1 MMIEETIAAYLKDN
15 ASVPWFAMRPPAY
28 EDNANI
34 GQRKYGLFEKTSSRK
49 ADHVVYSTIAF
60 QSYAPTLLEAA
71 QISAE
76 LRELMEQLPNTTA
89 EVSKAQL
96 NSEYNFT
103 NTADK
108 QPRYQAVFSLVH
120 FEDF

>member
-1 MMIEETIAAYLKDN
+1 MIEETIFSYLNDN
-15 ASVPWFAMRPPAY
+15 ATVPWFSMRPPTDGDHMEISTA
-28 EDNANI
+28 
-34 GQRKYGLFEKTSSRK
+34 KYGLFEKTNSVK
-49 ADHVVYSTIAF
+49 TDHVLTSTFAF

-76 LRELMEQLPNTTA
+76 LRQLIEELPGITT

-96 NSEYNFT
+96 SGEYNFT
-103 NTADK
+103 NTASK
-108 QPRYQAVFSLVH
+108 QPRYQAVFQLIH

>member
-1 MMIEETIAAYLKDN
+1 MIEETIYTYLEQF
-15 ASVPWFAMRPPAY
+15 ASVPWSAMRSPATGDHA
-28 EDNANI
+28 EINQ
-34 GQRKYGLFEKTSSRK
+34 GKYGLFEKTNSTK
-49 ADHVVYSTIAF
+49 TDHVTTSTFAF

-76 LRELMEQLPNTTA
+76 LRQLIEALPKTTT
-89 EVSKAQL
+89 EVSRAQL
-96 NSEYNFT
+96 MGEYNFT

>member
-1 MMIEETIAAYLKDN
+1 MIEETIYQYLADN
-15 ASVPWFAMRPPAY
+15 ASVTWQAMRDPT
-28 EDNANI
+28 I
-34 GQRKYGLFEKTSSRK
+34 GDHTDIADKSYGLFEKTNSTK
-49 ADHVVYSTIAF
+49 TDHVTYSTFAF
-60 QSYAPTLLEAA
+60 QSYAPTILEAA
-71 QISAE
+71 QVSAE
-76 LRELMEQLPNTTA
+76 LRELMEDLPNHTS

-96 NSEYNFT
+96 SGEYNFT

>member
-1 MMIEETIAAYLKDN
+1 MIEETIYSYLDAS
-15 ASVPWFAMRPPAY
+15 ASVPWYSMRPPAVP
-28 EDNANI
+28 E
-34 GQRKYGLFEKTSSRK
+34 KYGLFEKTASQK
-49 ADHVVYSTIAF
+49 TDHVNYSTFAF

-76 LRELMEQLPNTTA
+76 LRQLIEDLPNTTT

-108 QPRYQAVFSLVH
+108 QPRYQAVFSIVH
-120 FEDF
+120 FEEF

>member
-1 MMIEETIAAYLKDN
+1 MIEETIFDYLNDN
-15 ASVPWFAMRPPAY
+15 ATVPWFAMRPPTTG
-28 EDNANI
+28 DHTDP
-34 GQRKYGLFEKTSSRK
+34 GTYGLFEKTNSTK
-49 ADHVVYSTIAF
+49 TDHVVTSTFAF

-76 LRELMEQLPNTTA
+76 LRQLMEDLPNVTT

-96 NSEYNFT
+96 SGEYNFT
-103 NTADK
+103 NTATK
-108 QPRYQAVFSLVH
+108 QPRYQAVFTLVH

>member
-1 MMIEETIAAYLKDN
+1 MIEELIFSYLN
-15 ASVPWFAMRPPAY
+15 NHASVPWFSMRPPSEGDHMETAT
-28 EDNANI
+28 A
-34 GQRKYGLFEKTSSRK
+34 KYGLFEKTNSTK
-49 ADHVVYSTIAF
+49 TDHVATSTFAF

-76 LRELMEQLPNTTA
+76 LRELMEALPEVTT

-96 NSEYNFT
+96 TGEYNFT
-103 NTADK
+103 NTATK

>member
-1 MMIEETIAAYLKDN
+1 MVGI
-15 ASVPWFAMRPPAY
+15 VWFGVLPVGAVAVGTVQPAT
-28 EDNANI
+28 
-34 GQRKYGLFEKTSSRK
+34 RLHSR
-49 ADHVVYSTIAF
+49 
-60 QSYAPTLLEAA
+60 EAA

-76 LRELMEQLPNTTA
+76 LRELIEALPGITT

-96 NSEYNFT
+96 SGEYNFT
-103 NTADK
+103 NTATK

>member
-1 MMIEETIAAYLKDN
+1 MIEETIYDYLNDN
-15 ASVPWFAMRPPAY
+15 ATVPWFAMRPPTTG
-28 EDNANI
+28 DHQDI
-34 GQRKYGLFEKTSSRK
+34 GTYSYGLFEKTNSTK
-49 ADHVVYSTIAF
+49 TDHLTTSTFAF

-76 LRELMEQLPNTTA
+76 LRQLIEDLPNVTT

-96 NSEYNFT
+96 SGEYNFT

-108 QPRYQAVFSLVH
+108 QPRYQAVFQLVH
-120 FEDF
+120 FEEF

>member
-1 MMIEETIAAYLKDN
+1 MIEETIYNYLKDN
-15 ASVPWFAMRPPAY
+15 ASVTWQTMRDPTTG
-28 EDNANI
+28 ANKDI
-34 GQRKYGLFEKTSSRK
+34 AETKYGLFEKTSSRES
-49 ADHVVYSTIAF
+49 DHVLYSTFAF

-76 LRELMEQLPNTTA
+76 LRRLMKDLPKHTS

-120 FEDF
+120 FEEF

>member
-1 MMIEETIAAYLKDN
+1 MIEETIYAYLDDN
-15 ASVPWFAMRPPAY
+15 ATVPWYAMKSPTFDDHST
-28 EDNANI
+28 ET
-34 GQRKYGLFEKTSSRK
+34 KYGLFEKTNSTKTNHISR
-49 ADHVVYSTIAF
+49 STFAF

-76 LRELMEQLPNTTA
+76 LRQLMEDLPNISA

-96 NSEYNFT
+96 QGEYNFT
-103 NTADK
+103 NTQDK
-108 QPRYQAVFSLVH
+108 QPRYQAVFNITH

>member
-1 MMIEETIAAYLKDN
+1 MIEETIFSYLNDN
-15 ASVPWFAMRPPAY
+15 ASVPWFSMRPPTTG
-28 EDNANI
+28 DNQDI
-34 GQRKYGLFEKTSSRK
+34 GTYSYGLFEKTSSSK
-49 ADHVVYSTIAF
+49 TDHIVTSTFAF

-76 LRELMEQLPNTTA
+76 LRQLIEELPGATT

-96 NSEYNFT
+96 SGEYNFT

>member
-1 MMIEETIAAYLKDN
+1 MIEETIYAYLAEN
-15 ASVPWFAMRPPAY
+15 ASVPWYAMRPPTS
-28 EDNANI
+28 EDHADI
-34 GQRKYGLFEKTSSRK
+34 GQTRYGLFEKTNSTET
-49 ADHVVYSTIAF
+49 DHVTTSTFAF

-76 LRELMEQLPNTTA
+76 LRQLMKGLPNSTT

-96 NSEYNFT
+96 MGEYNFT

-108 QPRYQAVFSLVH
+108 QLRYQAVFSLVH
-120 FEDF
+120 FEEF

>member
-1 MMIEETIAAYLKDN
+1 MIEETIYAYLNDS
-15 ASVPWFAMRPPAY
+15 ASVPWYSMRPPTTGDHTDMA
-28 EDNANI
+28 NA
-34 GQRKYGLFEKTSSRK
+34 KYGLFEKTNSTK
-49 ADHVVYSTIAF
+49 TDHVVTSTFAF

-76 LRELMEQLPNTTA
+76 LRQLMEALPGVTT

-96 NSEYNFT
+96 TGEYNFT
-103 NTADK
+103 NTATK

-120 FEDF
+120 FEEF

>member
-1 MMIEETIAAYLKDN
+1 MIEELIYSYLNDN
-15 ASVPWFAMRPPAY
+15 ASVEWFSMRPPATS
-28 EDNANI
+28 DNMDTANAV
-34 GQRKYGLFEKTSSRK
+34 YGLFEKTNSTK
-49 ADHVVYSTIAF
+49 TNHVCTSTFAF

-76 LRELMEQLPNTTA
+76 LRQLIEELPGISA

-96 NSEYNFT
+96 IGEYNFT

>member
-1 MMIEETIAAYLKDN
+1 MIEETLFEYLNDN
-15 ASVPWFAMRPPAY
+15 ASVPWYAMRPPTTGDHMETAT
-28 EDNANI
+28 A
-34 GQRKYGLFEKTSSRK
+34 KYGLFEKTNSTK
-49 ADHVVYSTIAF
+49 TDHVATSTFAF

-76 LRELMEQLPNTTA
+76 LRELVEALPGITT

-96 NSEYNFT
+96 SGEYNFT
-103 NTADK
+103 NTATK

-120 FEDF
+120 FEEF

>member
-1 MMIEETIAAYLKDN
+1 MIEETIYKYLNDN
-15 ASVPWFAMRPPAY
+15 ASVPWFAMRPPTTGDHMEIAT
-28 EDNANI
+28 A
-34 GQRKYGLFEKTSSRK
+34 KYGLFEKTNSSK
-49 ADHVVYSTIAF
+49 ANHVVTSTFAF

-76 LRELMEQLPNTTA
+76 LRQLIEGLPGATT

-96 NSEYNFT
+96 SGEYNFT

-120 FEDF
+120 FEEF

>member
-1 MMIEETIAAYLKDN
+1 MIEETIYEYLEEN
-15 ASVPWFAMRPPAY
+15 ATVPWNIMRTPT
-28 EDNANI
+28 I
-34 GQRKYGLFEKTSSRK
+34 GDHMEISGEKYGLFEKTNSERT
-49 ADHVVYSTIAF
+49 DHVTYSTFAF

-71 QISAE
+71 QVSAE
-76 LRELMEQLPNTTA
+76 LRQLMEDLPNQTS

-96 NSEYNFT
+96 SGEYNFT

-120 FEDF
+120 FEDY

>member
-1 MMIEETIAAYLKDN
+1 MIEETIYAYLAEN
-15 ASVPWFAMRPPAY
+15 ASVPWLAMRPAATVDH
-28 EDNANI
+28 EDVGKAS
-34 GQRKYGLFEKTSSRK
+34 YGLFEKTASRK
-49 ADHVVYSTIAF
+49 EDHVTYSTFAF

-76 LRELMEQLPNTTA
+76 LRQLMEDLPNHTT

-96 NSEYNFT
+96 TGEYNFT
-103 NTADK
+103 NTATK

-120 FEDF
+120 FENF

>member
-1 MMIEETIAAYLKDN
+1 MIEETIYEYLNDS
-15 ASVPWFAMRPPAY
+15 ASVPWFSMRPPSTSDHMDTA
-28 EDNANI
+28 NA
-34 GQRKYGLFEKTSSRK
+34 KYGLFEKTNSTK
-49 ADHVVYSTIAF
+49 ADHVVTSTFAF

-76 LRELMEQLPNTTA
+76 LRELMEALPEVTT

-96 NSEYNFT
+96 SGEYNFT
-103 NTADK
+103 NTATK

-120 FEDF
+120 YEDF

>member
-1 MMIEETIAAYLKDN
+1 MIEETIYAYLKDN
-15 ASVPWFAMRPPAY
+15 ASVPWSAMKSPTVGDHTTTDR
-28 EDNANI
+28 
-34 GQRKYGLFEKTSSRK
+34 YGLFEKTNSTK
-49 ADHVVYSTIAF
+49 TNHVVTSTFAF

-76 LRELMEQLPNTTA
+76 LRQLIEELPGVTT

-103 NTADK
+103 NTASK

-120 FEDF
+120 YEEF

>member
-1 MMIEETIAAYLKDN
+1 MIEETIFEYLNDN
-15 ASVPWFAMRPPAY
+15 ASVPWFSMRPPTTGDH
-28 EDNANI
+28 ENI
-34 GQRKYGLFEKTSSRK
+34 GSYKYGLFEKTNSTK
-49 ADHVVYSTIAF
+49 ANHVATSTFAF

-76 LRELMEQLPNTTA
+76 LRQLIEDLPNITT

-96 NSEYNFT
+96 QGEYNFT
-103 NTADK
+103 ITATK

-120 FEDF
+120 FEEF

>member
-1 MMIEETIAAYLKDN
+1 MIEETIYTYLKES
-15 ASVPWFAMRPPAY
+15 ASVPWYSMRPPTTGDHMEMAT
-28 EDNANI
+28 E
-34 GQRKYGLFEKTSSRK
+34 KYGLFEKTNSVK
-49 ADHVVYSTIAF
+49 ADHVVTSTFAF

-76 LRELMEQLPNTTA
+76 LRQLIEELPGITT

-96 NSEYNFT
+96 QGEYNFT

-120 FEDF
+120 FEEF

>member
-1 MMIEETIAAYLKDN
+1 MIEETIYKYLNDN
-15 ASVPWFAMRPPAY
+15 ASVPWDAMRSPT
-28 EDNANI
+28 I
-34 GQRKYGLFEKTSSRK
+34 GDHMDMATASYGLFEKTASSK
-49 ADHVVYSTIAF
+49 TDHVTTSTFAF

-76 LRELMEQLPNTTA
+76 LRELIEALPGVTT
-89 EVSKAQL
+89 EVSRAQL

>member
-1 MMIEETIAAYLKDN
+1 MIEELIFSYLSDY
-15 ASVPWFAMRPPAY
+15 ASVPWFSMRPPA
-28 EDNANI
+28 EGDHTETATA
-34 GQRKYGLFEKTSSRK
+34 KYGLFEKTNSTK
-49 ADHVVYSTIAF
+49 TDHVVTSTFAF

-76 LRELMEQLPNTTA
+76 LRELIEALPGETT

-96 NSEYNFT
+96 QGEYNFT
-103 NTADK
+103 NTATK

-120 FEDF
+120 FEEF

>member
-1 MMIEETIAAYLKDN
+1 MIEETIYSYLEER
-15 ASVPWFAMRPPAY
+15 ASVPWLAMRPPTEGDHEEFMSY
-28 EDNANI
+28 
-34 GQRKYGLFEKTSSRK
+34 RYGLFEKTNSQK
-49 ADHVVYSTIAF
+49 VDHVNYSTFAF

-76 LRELMEQLPNTTA
+76 LRELIEDLPNVTS

-96 NSEYNFT
+96 TGEYNFT

-120 FEDF
+120 FEEF

>member
-1 MMIEETIAAYLKDN
+1 MIEETIFDYLDEN
-15 ASVPWFAMRPPAY
+15 ASVPWYAMRPPSDGDHMDTAT
-28 EDNANI
+28 AS
-34 GQRKYGLFEKTSSRK
+34 YGLFEKTASSK
-49 ADHVVYSTIAF
+49 TDHVTTSTFAF

-76 LRELMEQLPNTTA
+76 LRELIEALPGVTT
-89 EVSKAQL
+89 EVSRAQL

>member
-1 MMIEETIAAYLKDN
+1 MIEETIYTYLADN
-15 ASVPWFAMRPPAY
+15 ASVPWFAMRPPTG
-28 EDNANI
+28 EDHIDI
-34 GQRKYGLFEKTSSRK
+34 GTFKYGLFEKTASQK
-49 ADHVVYSTIAF
+49 VDHVNFSTFAF

-71 QISAE
+71 QVSAE
-76 LRELMEQLPNTTA
+76 LRELIEDLPNITS

-96 NSEYNFT
+96 TGEYNFT

>member
-1 MMIEETIAAYLKDN
+1 MIEELIFSYLSDY
-15 ASVPWFAMRPPAY
+15 ASVPWVAMRPPTDGDHMETAT
-28 EDNANI
+28 A
-34 GQRKYGLFEKTSSRK
+34 KYGLFEKTNSTK
-49 ADHVVYSTIAF
+49 TDHVVTSTFAF

-76 LRELMEQLPNTTA
+76 LRELIEALPGETT

-96 NSEYNFT
+96 QGEYNFT
-103 NTADK
+103 NTATK

-120 FEDF
+120 YEDF

>member
-1 MMIEETIAAYLKDN
+1 MIEETIYTYLNDN
-15 ASVPWFAMRPPAY
+15 ATVPWFAMRPPSIGDHPATA
-28 EDNANI
+28 NAS
-34 GQRKYGLFEKTSSRK
+34 YGLFEKTNSIK
-49 ADHVVYSTIAF
+49 TDHVVTSTFAF

-76 LRELMEQLPNTTA
+76 LRELIEALPGVTT

-96 NSEYNFT
+96 SGEYNFT
-103 NTADK
+103 NTATK

-120 FEDF
+120 FEEF

>member
-1 MMIEETIAAYLKDN
+1 MIEETLFEYLNDN
-15 ASVPWFAMRPPAY
+15 ASVPWYAMRPPTTGDHMEMAT
-28 EDNANI
+28 A
-34 GQRKYGLFEKTSSRK
+34 KYGLFEKTNSSK
-49 ADHVVYSTIAF
+49 ANHVVTSTFAF

-76 LRELMEQLPNTTA
+76 LRELVEALPGITT

-96 NSEYNFT
+96 SGEYNFT
-103 NTADK
+103 NTATK